1 MTPSPTHTMSPSPH
15 SGYLSPSDVLLG
27 SSPEIQ
33 EETAFETIAQAQIQA
48 MLNAAVA
55 LSTEPAAEAAG
66 INSDRKVSDATSL
79 DDSCKCSTQ
88 WQLCFSGCKKR
99 VTKHPRG
106 VVCKVHHDFIS
117 CAGTCGNI
125 LHAGCVVE
133 TISGRPMLPDPN
145 IPWLCAKC
153 TPVPVVEVGVTSIPA
168 SKCTP
173 DSNFA
178 GVPKIGSEDA
188 VDTVAKDAN
197 IAEARS
203 YKTKTF
209 FEDRQALCHNM
220 RMTKWTCY
228 SGGEKPW
235 LYFRCACLN
244 KLGQPACSVK
254 LAARAT
260 DANELE
266 HGEWSVKDL
275 PTSHECAAANA
286 SKSSTIL
293 TTHGKSLSREV
304 FKDIQRLS
312 CSKSFQTSSIQRFIQ
327 TTYGTLVDTKL
338 IYNIGYR
345 ARTKLGL
352 DEMEMLFQQKKV
364 YTSCQHVHEK
374 PNTNVGTR
382 STW

>member
-1 MTPSPTHTMSPSPH
+1 METNIPSPSPT
-15 SGYLSPSDVLLG
+15 LSPSDVLLA

-33 EETAFETIAQAQIQA
+33 EESAFETIAQAQIQA

-66 INSDRKVSDATSL
+66 TLSTEPAAEAAGIDSDLKASDDTSL

-88 WQLCFSGCKKR
+88 WQLCVSGCKKR
-99 VTKHPRG
+99 VIKHPRG
-106 VVCKVHHDFIS
+106 VVCKVHHHFIS

-125 LHAGCVVE
+125 LHVGCVVE
-133 TISGRPMLPDPN
+133 MISGRSMLPDPN

-153 TPVPVVEVGVTSIPA
+153 TPVLTPVSMKVEVGVTSLPASSA

-173 DSNFA
+173 DSNLA
-178 GVPKIGSEDA
+178 GVPQIGSEDA
-188 VDTVAKDAN
+188 VDTVARDAN

-209 FEDRQALCHNM
+209 FEDRQALCHHM

-254 LAARAT
+254 LAAIAT

-275 PTSHECAAANA
+275 PTSHECVAANA
-286 SKSSTIL
+286 SKASTIL

-304 FKDIQRLS
+304 LKDIQRLS
-312 CSKSFQTSSIQRFIQ
+312 CSKAFQTYSIQRFIQ

-352 DEMEMLFQQKKV
+352 DEIEKLYQQKKV
-364 YTSCQHVHEK
+364 YT
-374 PNTNVGTR
+374 
-382 STW
+382 